1 MYSTPSPRLTFG
13 HSVHFYLAVIDCLDG
28 KMDQIIQVRAVSV
41 MEILFKKKKNA
52 FKPFVLVESFSLLRA
67 SLLLHH

>member
-13 HSVHFYLAVIDCLDG
+13 HLGHFYLAVIDCLDG

-41 MEILFKKKKNA
+41 MESLFEKNA
-52 FKPFVLVESFSLLRA
+52 FKPFVLAKTFSLLRA
-67 SLLLHH
+67 SLSMHH